1 MDDSGKA
8 ASSSC
13 SWKNPDPFLKGGEG
27 GGGAGGQEGGG
38 EHTQH
43 QHMEGEGDFGLEEE
57 DVLKFKKKNR
67 SKGVRVSGSM
77 TPLTPKRTL
86 VPYLDPKSPRCRLS
100 RPGSSTVRVIP
111 PLRGLERAVCC
122 AYCGEGLFCLANIL
136 RVNTKMGRDD
146 EREGDR
152 RKSSHAAPSSSSPS
166 PHSSFTTP
174 GGFSSFSLP
183 FSAPSQALS
192 MEMGDLKMNMQ
203 SGESSLE
210 DYKASLTD
218 FKAIKRDLKR
228 DCEGEHKMERPPS
241 DRPYTPFSPK
251 GSSFSD
257 QKMPPLSVRGSTTKK
272 FDFEFEKPSGS
283 VSCRN
288 STSNC
293 SSSSGQKTFGFG
305 EKDRE
310 RGSHTQSQSQS
321 PFGLKAVSAI
331 ANSDSDCMDAN
342 SSMNM
347 NMMRLRE
354 RRQADQ
360 DRDRDRRRDS
370 ESSRDVVDA
379 SDRCR
384 TVWGLSVSDDAV
396 LPSAY
401 GESGLKALRRSGD
414 KSPAVSDYPSSPAAS
429 VSSEERREGRRKSLG
444 DVKMVSGLGL
454 GLGSPSFLHN
464 SGTGSLLNSWGSVD
478 ALRAERP
485 PSAEKRRWLARMS
498 LLSSA
503 STPAVSLTPSSAASS
518 SGSGLGSGSGHNMEG
533 RQADS
538 MTRMKQMAHDDEE
551 AMRLIF
557 GGTDSDPSSPSP
569 DRQYLYVEYLAWMDP
584 DGRVLD
590 PNPIEGGLEER
601 DCEMERE
608 AERDDF
614 EGVDGDAGE
623 IKCRHC
629 DRAIGKWTW
638 NPTGM

>member
-8 ASSSC
+8 ASA
-13 SWKNPDPFLKGGEG
+13 SWKNPETFLKE
-27 GGGAGGQEGGG
+27 GGAGGV
-38 EHTQH
+38 EHAQH
-43 QHMEGEGDFGLEEE
+43 QHRVGENDFGLEEE
-57 DVLKFKKKNR
+57 DVLKFKKKDRN
-67 SKGVRVSGSM
+67 KGGRGSGTM
-77 TPLTPKRTL
+77 TPLTPRRTP

-136 RVNTKMGRDD
+136 RVNTKMSRDD
-146 EREGDR
+146 EKQDR
-152 RKSSHAAPSSSSPS
+152 RKSTHTAPSSSSPS
-166 PHSSFTTP
+166 PHCSFTTP
-174 GGFSSFSLP
+174 GAFSSFSLP
-183 FSAPSQALS
+183 FSAPSQVLS
-192 MEMGDLKMNMQ
+192 MEMGDLKMNIQ

-210 DYKASLTD
+210 DYKVSLTD

-241 DRPYTPFSPK
+241 DRSYVPFSPR

-257 QKMPPLSVRGSTTKK
+257 QKMPPQSVRGSATKK

-283 VSCRN
+283 VSK
-288 STSNC
+288 SNC
-293 SSSSGQKTFGFG
+293 SSSGSSAQKLFG
-305 EKDRE
+305 ERE
-310 RGSHTQSQSQS
+310 GIVHS
-321 PFGLKAVSAI
+321 PFALKANT
-331 ANSDSDCMDAN
+331 NSDRDCIHAN
-342 SSMNM
+342 PNPNM

-360 DRDRDRRRDS
+360 DRDRRRDI
-370 ESSRDVVDA
+370 EGNRDMVDSSHEMQ
-379 SDRCR
+379 DRCR
-384 TVWGLSVSDDAV
+384 TVWGLCVSDDAV

-401 GESGLKALRRSGD
+401 GESGLKSVRRCGD
-414 KSPAVSDYPSSPAAS
+414 KSPAYSDYPLSPAAS

-454 GLGSPSFLHN
+454 GHGSPSFLHN

-485 PSAEKRRWLARMS
+485 PSAEKRRWMARMS

-503 STPAVSLTPSSAASS
+503 STPAVSPTPTSAASS
-518 SGSGLGSGSGHNMEG
+518 SGSCLGSGSGHNTEG
-533 RQADS
+533 RQTDS
-538 MTRMKQMAHDDEE
+538 MNRMKQMAHDDEE
-551 AMRLIF
+551 AMRLVF
-557 GGTDSDPSSPSP
+557 GGTDSDPSSSPSP
-569 DRQYLYVEYLAWMDP
+569 ERQYLYVEYLAWMDP

-590 PNPIEGGLEER
+590 PSPNDGVLEER
-601 DCEMERE
+601 DCEMERGTE
-608 AERDDF
+608 GDGDF
-614 EGVDGDAGE
+614 DVTDGDAGE

-629 DRAIGKWTW
+629 DKSIGKWTW

>member
-8 ASSSC
+8 TSA
-13 SWKNPDPFLKGGEG
+13 SWKNPDTFLKEG
-27 GGGAGGQEGGG
+27 GGGGGVS
-38 EHTQH
+38 EHTQ
-43 QHMEGEGDFGLEEE
+43 GENDFGLEEE

-67 SKGVRVSGSM
+67 NKGVRVSGSM
-77 TPLTPKRTL
+77 TPLTPKRTP

-136 RVNTKMGRDD
+136 RVNSKMSKDD
-146 EREGDR
+146 ERDADR
-152 RKSSHAAPSSSSPS
+152 RKSTHTAPSSSSPS
-166 PHSSFTTP
+166 PHCSFTTP

-192 MEMGDLKMNMQ
+192 MEMGDLKMNIQ

-210 DYKASLTD
+210 DYKVSLTD

-241 DRPYTPFSPK
+241 DRPYVPFSPK

-257 QKMPPLSVRGSTTKK
+257 QKMPPQSVRGSTTKK

-283 VSCRN
+283 MSGRN
-288 STSNC
+288 SSTSNC
-293 SSSSGQKTFGFG
+293 SSSSGQKLFG

-310 RGSHTQSQSQS
+310 SNIQSS
-321 PFGLKAVSAI
+321 FGLKG
-331 ANSDSDCMDAN
+331 NSDSDCIDAN
-342 SSMNM
+342 PNMNM

-360 DRDRDRRRDS
+360 DRDRRKNIEINRDMV
-370 ESSRDVVDA
+370 DV
-379 SDRCR
+379 SHEMQDRCR
-384 TVWGLSVSDDAV
+384 TVWGLCVSDDAIH
-396 LPSAY
+396 PSAY
-401 GESGLKALRRSGD
+401 TEGGLKSLRRSGD
-414 KSPAVSDYPSSPAAS
+414 KSPAVSEFPSSPAAS
-429 VSSEERREGRRKSLG
+429 ISSEERREGRRKSLG

-454 GLGSPSFLHN
+454 GLNSPSFLHN

-478 ALRAERP
+478 ALRTERP

-503 STPAVSLTPSSAASS
+503 STPAVSLTPSSSASS
-518 SGSGLGSGSGHNMEG
+518 SGSGLGSGSGHIMEG
-533 RQADS
+533 RQTDS

-557 GGTDSDPSSPSP
+557 GGTDSDPTSDPSP

-590 PNPIEGGLEER
+590 PNPSEGGLEER

-608 AERDDF
+608 REGDGDF
-614 EGVDGDAGE
+614 DVVDGDAGE

-629 DRAIGKWTW
+629 DKAIGKWTW
-638 NPTGM
+638 NPTLM